1 MSLGIECITDFIF
14 VENSLQKSDVI
25 LIPGSPH
32 PPLMEKAAE
41 LYQKGFAPYILPSGG
56 YTSVMAPNTSE
67 WQYLNEVGI
76 KHGVPQQAILKED
89 KAMNTF
95 ENAKYS
101 KRVLAAAGIEVNN
114 AIIVCKAFHSR
125 RALLTY
131 QTIFPENVNFYV
143 ITVEDRRKIR
153 PDNWFLSQDKIDV
166 VMNEVVKIG
175 KYFKTEILKT

>member
-14 VENSLQKSDVI
+14 VENSPVKSDVI

-32 PPLMEKAAE
+32 PPLMQKAAE
-41 LYQKGFAPYILPSGG
+41 LYKQGFAPYILPSGG
-56 YTSVMAPNTSE
+56 CTRAMAPNTSE
-67 WQYLNEVGI
+67 WQYLNAIGLEL
-76 KHGVPQQAILKED
+76 GVPQQGILKED

-101 KRVLAAAGIEVNN
+101 KKVLEDLGVKVKN

-131 QTIFPENVNFYV
+131 QAIFPEYINFYV
-143 ITVEDRRKIR
+143 ITVDDRTKIR
-153 PDNWFLSQDKIDV
+153 QDNWFLSQDKIHV

-175 KYFKTEILKT
+175 KYFETEILKP